1 MKFIPPKNGSVIAEE
16 LGITRQA
23 VSNILKRAMKKFYD
37 QVTLMDTS
45 WGPFDRSCAMMRMLN
60 VSQNIE
66 EIKKFYMLFPPEIRD
81 EIEKDALENF
91 CSEKFKDDYMN
102 SN

>member
-1 MKFIPPKNGSVIAEE
+1 MFVKPMNGSEIAES

-37 QVTLMDTS
+37 QVAIMDTE

-60 VSQNIE
+60 VDNNIE
-66 EIKKFYMLFPPEIRD
+66 EIKKFYMLFPPDVRD
-81 EIEKDALENF
+81 EIEADALANH
-91 CSEKFKDDYMN
+91 CSKYMRDKEVE
-102 SN
+102 